1 MTEIAERPT
10 TAAVPPQANV
20 PVAQSITQGTAIEQ
34 ARAVAE
40 VAAAVQVAQQNPRD
54 VSRAIEN
61 MRQSCRQPALAERA
75 FYSLPRAGGRVE
87 GETVH
92 LARELAR
99 CWGNVDHGIRELRR
113 DDEGGESEMQ
123 AWAWDQEQNVRAS
136 RSFIVPHARMAK
148 DKSTGQKRREPL
160 MDLGDIANNNNSV
173 AARAVRETIFQI
185 LPPWFK
191 VEAAQIAASTLQDGG
206 GKTRE
211 QQIADAIAHYSD
223 TWNVAV
229 KQLEERLQRPKNSW
243 TVQDIAL
250 LRVISGELSR
260 GEKRVD
266 DEFGPEPV
274 TAAEIVGNG
283 KAAKKTAPAA
293 KPEPTKA
300 EAPDS
305 DACPGCGEAGVTH
318 GPTEC
323 PALAESGEQGALV

>member
-1 MTEIAERPT
+1 LRTSYDRDRRT
-10 TAAVPPQANV
+10 TGYASRAATSPRARGAVHH
-20 PVAQSITQGTAIEQ
+20 QGTAIEQ

-148 DKSTGQKRREPL
+148 DKSTGQKRESADGPRRHREQQQQRRGPRGAGD
-160 MDLGDIANNNNSV
+160 DLPDP
-173 AARAVRETIFQI
+173 AAVVQGRGRADR
-185 LPPWFK
+185 
-191 VEAAQIAASTLQDGG
+191 AATLQDGG

-266 DEFGPEPV
+266 DEFGR
-274 TAAEIVGNG
+274 
-283 KAAKKTAPAA
+283 PARW
-293 KPEPTKA
+293 
-300 EAPDS
+300 
-305 DACPGCGEAGVTH
+305 
-318 GPTEC
+318 
-323 PALAESGEQGALV
+323 